1 MLALMRS
8 SFTGLS
14 LSWCAD
20 GMGRG
25 SAEDGGRRE
34 KQKARSNG
42 GKRRV
47 GRSRQGWIEKKMLNT
62 NDFIHLIL
70 LGYPGVIQL
79 LFVFKD
85 KIDFYMATRH

>member
-1 MLALMRS
+1 MQKIGGGEKNRKQGQ
-8 SFTGLS
+8 TEEKGG
-14 LSWCAD
+14 WVEVDRD
-20 GMGRG
+20 G
-25 SAEDGGRRE
+25 
-34 KQKARSNG
+34 
-42 GKRRV
+42 
-47 GRSRQGWIEKKMLNT
+47 WTKKLNT